1 MKYLIPLA
9 VVIASVVFVQH
20 YRHVLGRLSEAEAQI
35 EGYKEAAKIHA
46 DYLDKLR
53 QKNTEWDDLSNELMT
68 MDGKDAP
75 LPDYLRAAAG
85 RVWP

>member
-9 VVIASVVFVQH
+9 VVIAGVLFLQH
-20 YRHVLGRLSEAEAQI
+20 YRHVVAQLSQAQAQI

-46 DYLDKLR
+46 DYVAELR
-53 QKNTEWDDLSNELMT
+53 QKNTEWDDLTEELMT

-75 LPDYLRAAAG
+75 LPDYLRSAAG